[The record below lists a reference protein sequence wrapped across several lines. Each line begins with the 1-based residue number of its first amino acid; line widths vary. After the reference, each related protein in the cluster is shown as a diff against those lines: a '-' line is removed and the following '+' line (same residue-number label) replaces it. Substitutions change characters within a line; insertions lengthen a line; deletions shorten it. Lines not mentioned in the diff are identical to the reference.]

1 MNDRIQYID
10 RLKGLAILLVVI
22 GHLMAFCTHGE
33 RNPIY
38 EVICSFH
45 MPLFMFLSG
54 LVLTYTPPLYCKIF
68 GEEGFTLSAAHAMD
82 RFAFYL
88 YQW

>member
-22 GHLMAFCTHGE
+22 GHLMAFCTNGE

-54 LVLTYTPPLYCKIF
+54 LVLTYTPPIILQDIWGRRLY
-68 GEEGFTLSAAHAMD
+68 
-82 RFAFYL
+82 AFCCPCYG
-88 YQW
+88 

>member
-1 MNDRIQYID
+1 MNNRIQYID

-22 GHLMAFCTHGE
+22 GHLMAFCSAGE

-38 EVICSFH
+38 EVVCSFH

-54 LVLTYTPPLYCKIF
+54 LVMTHTPPVASA
-68 GEEGFTLSAAHAMD
+68 LSI
-82 RFAFYL
+82 
-88 YQW
+88 